1 MDNKIEYK
9 YNEFG
14 KIDWFATLPR
24 KFLVVNRQK
33 YLDKSKTP
41 PESIDGLPDSDLL
54 ILLSGIRFL
63 ADERG
68 FIKIEYPVINSSSNH
83 CTVVCQI
90 TWDLSVENNQIIVS
104 SGIGDAT
111 PDNTKSFARYYL
123 GPIAENR
130 AFTRCVRQ
138 FLRIPVLGA
147 EELGDVKMENESN
160 QQSNNSNLLDPVNTL
175 LKIIENKG
183 KTPEKFLKRCV
194 EIWKIEGSE
203 NWKTLN
209 DIPKDKILGLIEKLN
224 S

>member
-14 KIDWFATLPR
+14 KIDWLATLPR

-33 YLDKSKTP
+33 YVDKDKTP

-54 ILLSGIRFL
+54 ILLAGIRWL
-63 ADERG
+63 ADTYG
-68 FIKIEYPVINSSSNH
+68 FSKLEYPVINSSPNH
-83 CTVVCQI
+83 CTVVCSI
-90 TWDLSVENNQIIVS
+90 TWNPHPDNNDREIVS

-138 FLRIPVLGA
+138 FLQIPVLGA
-147 EELGDVKMENESN
+147 EEVGDVKLENENHSN
-160 QQSNNSNLLDPVNTL
+160 SNNLLDPVNTL
-175 LKIIENKG
+175 SKIIENKG

-194 EIWKIEGSE
+194 EIWNIEE
-203 NWKTLN
+203 AKNWKTLN